1 MKIPT
6 KVPLLDDMLSG
17 GIVRGSSTLLWC
29 APFVNGSVL
38 TYQICNN
45 WLEQKGTIIYM
56 VNNKRPDI
64 VIEDAM
70 KYGWEFKSHI
80 NKGNFAFIDA
90 YTGIMG
96 IQSNEKYVV
105 SDPLNVNEVK
115 ETVISAIREA
125 KGRNTLI
132 TIDSLSTM
140 IDHFGDEVLS
150 CISDWNKIAF
160 LNDVSMF
167 YIFSEWNYERELKD
181 KIADLCDNII
191 NMSVIER
198 NIIVGDVF
206 SVKKA
211 DGKPVKRKLIPFKYV
226 KPGGLRVYVP
236 KILITGPYNAGKTT
250 IVHALS
256 TRAISVDRKGTT
268 VALDFGHLEYKGFTA
283 DLFGTIGQERFDPVL
298 EQLGGESLGVILVV
312 DSTKPETFPRALEML
327 KKARVYG
334 LPLVVFANKQD
345 LPGALTPE
353 EVRNLM
359 HLPSEIP
366 VVGTVATEK
375 KNIYEGLEKLLEL
388 IFKGDWK

>member
-80 NKGNFAFIDA
+80 NEGNFAFIDA

-105 SDPLNVNEVK
+105 SDPLNINEVR
-115 ETVISAIREA
+115 ETVINAIKEV
-125 KGRNTLI
+125 KGKNALI

-181 KIADLCDNII
+181 KIALPEVIGTDES
-191 NMSVIER
+191 SVVAAE
-198 NIIVGDVF
+198 
-206 SVKKA
+206 
-211 DGKPVKRKLIPFKYV
+211 
-226 KPGGLRVYVP
+226 P
-236 KILITGPYNAGKTT
+236 KTEVEKEAIL
-250 IVHALS
+250 AL
-256 TRAISVDRKGTT
+256 V
-268 VALDFGHLEYKGFTA
+268 
-283 DLFGTIGQERFDPVL
+283 
-298 EQLGGESLGVILVV
+298 SLGYTRGQA
-312 DSTKPETFPRALEML
+312 TKAVAKVQKIHFSEKAEEIIKRALQ
-327 KKARVYG
+327 V
-334 LPLVVFANKQD
+334 
-345 LPGALTPE
+345 
-353 EVRNLM
+353 
-359 HLPSEIP
+359 I
-366 VVGTVATEK
+366 
-375 KNIYEGLEKLLEL
+375 
-388 IFKGDWK
+388 